1 MNFLYLDFEF
11 SRTKEKYVNV
21 VSCVTEDENGL
32 IGKWWLHHDKK
43 EQKKFC
49 EYVKGFQVLVGYST
63 TAESRAMISLGLEPL
78 DFKWIDLFL
87 EYRCLTNHNYELMYG
102 KQLVDGKVKMIPIP
116 KPKWERTEEDHATGF
131 SPTHSLAEASYKLLG
146 VIRDTAHKTAMR
158 DLIISD
164 CPLYADHEVKAIL
177 NYGVEDV
184 KDLKPMLG
192 EMLKHYKKLDYE
204 FEYDTWLDEAF
215 DRGRYSAHTAHM
227 ESRGYG
233 IDYDKTKN
241 FSNQVGNI
249 LYDVQREITTSFTD
263 IVPFS
268 WDAKNNRYKMNTKN
282 IKEWVKKNHDVNR
295 WVKTDTDDISLS
307 LEAFTRFYDFKHTY
321 PKDNFGAQ
329 MVRLLKLKQSI
340 FGFKNK
346 RDDGKK
352 TFWDY
357 VGTDKRVRP
366 YFNHYKAQSSRSQPA
381 ATGFMFLKPAW
392 LRSLVKEEPGY
403 AMGGIDYSSQEF
415 LLNGLLADD
424 IGMIEAYRS
433 GDVYLAFGKDA
444 DMIPKH
450 GTKAEYKAERDL
462 CKSTVLG
469 IGFLMTRI
477 GLAVKLSADSGQ
489 EWTEDEAQGMINKFY
504 EAYPDLK
511 DYQEQIVEEYYQKKY
526 LKLPC
531 GWYLFKDNQNF
542 RSVVNFT
549 VQGFGAAVMRKAIDF
564 CHEKGLE
571 YIFTLHDAI
580 YIRYKVGEEYKMELL
595 RDAMREAFL
604 YYWKGDEQ
612 KTDWASSIR
621 LDPFAWSDSYEKDSE
636 IKLATMNLPVTNVYI
651 DDRSGD
657 EYEQF
662 KGYFES
668 RAEDEL

>member
-1 MNFLYLDFEF
+1 MKFLFLDFEF
-11 SRTKEKYVNV
+11 SRTTEKYVNP
-21 VSCVTEDENGL
+21 VSCVTMDENGSTK
-32 IGKWWLHHDKK
+32 KWWLHNDKK
-43 EQKKFC
+43 KQSELSEYIKK
-49 EYVKGFQVLVGYST
+49 FQVLVGYAT
-63 TAESRAMISLGLEPL
+63 TAESRAMIAMGMQPL

-102 KQLVDGKVKMIPIP
+102 KQLVDGKVKIIPIP
-116 KPKWERTEEDHATGF
+116 KPKWERTEEDVATGF
-131 SPTHSLAEASYKLLG
+131 NPTHSLAEASYKLLG

-164 CPLYADHEVKAIL
+164 CPLYADHEVDSIL
-177 NYGVEDV
+177 DYGVDDV
-184 KDLKPMLG
+184 RDLKPMLD
-192 EMLKHYKKLDYE
+192 EMIKHYKKLDYE
-204 FEYDTWLDEAF
+204 FEYDVWLEEAF

-227 ESRGYG
+227 ETRGYG
-233 IDYDKTKN
+233 IDFEKTKN
-241 FSNQVGNI
+241 FSNQVENI
-249 LYDVQREITTSFTD
+249 LFDVQREIAYGFKE
-263 IVPFS
+263 INPFS
-268 WDAKNNRYKMNTKN
+268 WDPKNNRFKMNTKN
-282 IKEWVKKNHDVNR
+282 IKEWVKKNHNVDR
-295 WVKTDTDDISLS
+295 WVKTDSDDISLS

-329 MVRLLKLKQSI
+329 MVRLLKLKQNI

-346 RDDGKK
+346 RDDGRK

-357 VGTDKRVRP
+357 VGSDQRVRP

-381 ATGFMFLKPAW
+381 STGFMFLKPAW
-392 LRSLVKEEPGY
+392 MRSLVKEEDGY

-415 LLNGLLADD
+415 LLNALLSDD
-424 IGMIEAYRS
+424 FGMIEAYRS
-433 GDVYLAFGKDA
+433 GDVYLAFAKDA
-444 DMIPKH
+444 GMVPKD
-450 GTKAEYKAERDL
+450 GTKAQYKKERDL

-469 IGFLMTRI
+469 IGFLMTKI
-477 GLAVKLSADSGQ
+477 GLAVKLSADSGEEWSEDDAQ
-489 EWTEDEAQGMINKFY
+489 EMIDRFY

-511 DYQEQIVEEYYQKKY
+511 DYQDQIIEEYHQRKC

-531 GWYLFKDNQNF
+531 GWYLWKDNQNF

-549 VQGFGAAVMRKAIDF
+549 VQGFGAAVMRKAIDL
-564 CHEKGLE
+564 CYEKGLE

-604 YYWKGDEQ
+604 YYWQGDDE

-621 LDPFAWSDSYEKDSE
+621 LDPFAWSSSYEPDSE
-636 IKLATMNLPVTNVYI
+636 IELETMKLPVSNIYI
-651 DDRSGD
+651 DERAGD

-662 KGYFES
+662 KKYFER